1 MVFDCEIRKQVYDPN
16 CLEISETSALKTG
29 AAKGLTVHAQAHK
42 DDEVMRCKPPT
53 PAWTLQLK
61 SGGDN
66 PKVDNKLLK
75 TIPLS

>member
-1 MVFDCEIRKQVYDPN
+1 M
-16 CLEISETSALKTG
+16 KTG